1 MYKKLKIELATDK
14 IDFRKSSCFQGAL
27 FELMDTD
34 YVSILHQQNRHP
46 YSQYVY
52 KDKGK
57 VYWTICTCDDD
68 SSHYMMN
75 PIMDDSIQQITLN
88 KEKEPISF
96 VSKQLKMVSQ
106 EQLMDHFYNKP
117 AERYLEIRILT
128 PMSFKSYGRY
138 INYPDLRLIYQSLM
152 NKYDSVLKEASMF
165 DEDTLDMLV
174 EGSEIVKYNL
184 RSYLFPLQGVKIPS
198 FFGTMTIKVT
208 STDTAAK
215 FIRLLLEFG
224 EYSGVGIKTGLG
236 MGAIQIV
243 RRDNE

>member
-1 MYKKLKIELATDK
+1 MY
-14 IDFRKSSCFQGAL
+14 
-27 FELMDTD
+27 
-34 YVSILHQQNRHP
+34 
-46 YSQYVY
+46 
-52 KDKGK
+52 
-57 VYWTICTCDDD
+57 
-68 SSHYMMN
+68 
-75 PIMDDSIQQITLN
+75 
-88 KEKEPISF
+88 
-96 VSKQLKMVSQ
+96 
-106 EQLMDHFYNKP
+106 
-117 AERYLEIRILT
+117 
-128 PMSFKSYGRY
+128 FKSYGRY

-198 FFGTMTIKVT
+198 FFGSMTIKVT

-236 MGAIQIV
+236 MGAIQIL

>member
-1 MYKKLKIELATDK
+1 
-14 IDFRKSSCFQGAL
+14 
-27 FELMDTD
+27 
-34 YVSILHQQNRHP
+34 
-46 YSQYVY
+46 
-52 KDKGK
+52 
-57 VYWTICTCDDD
+57 
-68 SSHYMMN
+68 
-75 PIMDDSIQQITLN
+75 
-88 KEKEPISF
+88 
-96 VSKQLKMVSQ
+96 
-106 EQLMDHFYNKP
+106 
-117 AERYLEIRILT
+117 
-128 PMSFKSYGRY
+128 MSFKSYGRY

-198 FFGTMTIKVT
+198 FFGSMTIKVT

-243 RRDNE
+243 RQTIRCQ

>member
-1 MYKKLKIELATDK
+1 MGAVHGKKALVVISNGKSTRANGYLDRLENELKQSKAEYIIFDK
-14 IDFRKSSCFQGAL
+14 VGS
-27 FELMDTD
+27 
-34 YVSILHQQNRHP
+34 
-46 YSQYVY
+46 
-52 KDKGK
+52 
-57 VYWTICTCDDD
+57 
-68 SSHYMMN
+68 N
-75 PIMDDSIQQITLN
+75 PTKPVVEEGGRFAKENITLN

-236 MGAIQIV
+236 MGAIQII

>member
-52 KDKGK
+52 KNKDK
-57 VYWTICTCDDD
+57 VYWTICTCD
-68 SSHYMMN
+68 
-75 PIMDDSIQQITLN
+75 DDSIQQITLN

-198 FFGTMTIKVT
+198 FFGSMTIKVT